1 MSRVLGPDEE
11 KLVRV
16 VVGTK
21 YPFGGCLGGVYVPP
35 LASLHPR
42 VLHHLAAQE
51 AENVRASLH

>member
-21 YPFGGCLGGVYVPP
+21 YPFGGVFRGVCVPP
-35 LASLHPR
+35 LASFHPC
-42 VLHHLAAQE
+42 VLRLV
-51 AENVRASLH
+51 AENTHKSLHR